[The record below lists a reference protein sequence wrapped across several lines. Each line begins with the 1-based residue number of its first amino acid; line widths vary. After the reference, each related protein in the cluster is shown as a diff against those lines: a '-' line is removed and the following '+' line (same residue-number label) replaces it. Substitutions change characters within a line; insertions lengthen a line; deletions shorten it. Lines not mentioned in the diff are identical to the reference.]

1 MQARKTR
8 RLGASPLEVTDI
20 CLGTMTW
27 GEQNT
32 PEQAHA
38 QIERALELGI
48 NFIDTAEMYPVPP
61 GPQTQGRTESYIG
74 QWLGRNPGRR
84 DEIVLA
90 SKIAGPGRRDWIR
103 NGDTRVNA
111 RTIPWAIDDSLRR
124 LQTDHID
131 LYQIHWPERYV
142 PMFGAWQYDVTQQ
155 RECTPILE
163 QIEALAAAMRAGKIR
178 AYGLSNETCFGV
190 CEFVRLARE
199 NGLPPPASI
208 QNGYSLLM
216 RTFDGDLAEASH
228 QLDVPLLAYSPLAM
242 GLLTGK
248 YTAADGTIGAFGD
261 TPRPGLED
269 ARLVRFPQFGDRYKR
284 PRALEAAAQ
293 YDAVARK
300 HGLTPLQL
308 ALAFVRQRS
317 FVGSTIIG
325 ATSVAQ
331 LEEQVRAFD
340 VALSPQVLADIEAVH
355 AVWNSPAGQ

>member
-1 MQARKTR
+1 MDECVGLLLLSRILLSAQRVFVLSPCSPVVEKHTTLIRLLFVGSTITGITLHSDTPAEHQLLLRLQFR
-8 RLGASPLEVTDI
+8 RVVDAT
-20 CLGTMTW
+20 
-27 GEQNT
+27 
-32 PEQAHA
+32 
-38 QIERALELGI
+38 
-48 NFIDTAEMYPVPP
+48 
-61 GPQTQGRTESYIG
+61 
-74 QWLGRNPGRR
+74 
-84 DEIVLA
+84 
-90 SKIAGPGRRDWIR
+90 
-103 NGDTRVNA
+103 
-111 RTIPWAIDDSLRR
+111 DSLRR

-216 RTFDGDLAEASH
+216 RTFDGDLAEASQ

-248 YTAADGTIGAFGD
+248 YTAADGTIGAFGH
-261 TPRPGLED
+261 TPRPGLAD

-308 ALAFVRQRS
+308 ALAFVKQRS

-325 ATSVAQ
+325 ATSLAQ

-340 VALSPQVLADIEAVH
+340 VELSPQVLADIEAVH
-355 AVWNSPAGQ
+355 TVWNSPAGQ